1 MKCWKCGRDN
11 PGESGF
17 SAACEKCLT
26 WLHTCLGCA
35 LYNPDSRRCRSHTT
49 EYTGSPEEKNYCEEF
64 TPASGLTPNPDPDTA
79 RERFDRLFGKKGGGE

>member
-1 MKCWKCGRDN
+1 MKCWKCGHDN

-17 SAACEKCLT
+17 SAACEKCLA

-49 EYTGSPEEKNYCEEF
+49 EYSGSPEEKNFCEEF
-64 TPASGLTPNPDPDTA
+64 IPGSGFAGNPGSCSS
-79 RERFDRLFGKKGGGE
+79 RKRFDMLFRENRGGE